1 MRCPYRLQ
9 NFQQIPGKLGG
20 FVQAQ
25 VYALNPGSA
34 HAKNDLRRPVL
45 SPLDDLKAL
54 SKQERKVKAELK
66 AFLNRHTHP
75 LGGD

>member
-1 MRCPYRLQ
+1 MLRATHMIKKY
-9 NFQQIPGKLGG
+9 
-20 FVQAQ
+20 
-25 VYALNPGSA
+25 
-34 HAKNDLRRPVL
+34 DLEVSPKL